1 MAESRHRR
9 SASRCGAAPLK
20 ALVVDD
26 QEVNRRVMSL
36 LLDALG
42 CSATLA
48 SCGEEAIDFAAA
60 AAFDAV
66 FMDLNM
72 PGMDGDA
79 ATRRIRAGGASRTAF
94 IVRWTTEPVSWLDAG
109 LYDDATPKPV
119 TLPGLARVVAEA
131 RWRASRD
138 VGGRSSASESAGAA
152 QGGRHGRLATS

>member
-1 MAESRHRR
+1 MAESRHPR
-9 SASRCGAAPLK
+9 SSEPRCDAGPLK

-48 SCGEEAIDFAAA
+48 SSGEEAVDLAAA
-60 AAFDAV
+60 VVFDAI

-79 ATRRIRAGGASRTAF
+79 ATRRIRAAGASKAAF

-138 VGGRSSASESAGAA
+138 VGRLSMSEPLGVAA
-152 QGGRHGRLATS
+152 GGRHGRLAAS

>member
-1 MAESRHRR
+1 MAESRHPR
-9 SASRCGAAPLK
+9 SEPRCDAGPLK
-20 ALVVDD
+20 VLVVDD

-48 SCGEEAIDFAAA
+48 GCGEEAIDFAAA
-60 AAFDAV
+60 ASFDAV

-79 ATRRIRAGGASRTAF
+79 TTRRIRAAGASRASF

-109 LYDDATPKPV
+109 LYDDSTPKPV

-138 VGGRSSASESAGAA
+138 GERRSSMSQPAGAA
-152 QGGRHGRLATS
+152 RGGRHGRSAAS